1 MEDKLSLFLD
11 QKYVNLETYKKD
23 GTPVRTPVWFMI
35 DNGIIYVMTREKTGK
50 VKRLKNN
57 QNIRIVPCSFKGKP
71 ESEWIKG
78 IAQKVTG
85 EEAEK
90 AIKLRK
96 KKYGFSARLAG
107 LLSTQKGNHVAYSI
121 ELDET

>member
-1 MEDKLSLFLD
+1 MDDKLSLFLD

-35 DNGIIYVMTREKTGK
+35 DNGIIYIMTREKTGK

-57 QNIRIVPCSFKGKP
+57 QNIRIVPCSFAGEPK
-71 ESEWIKG
+71 SEWING
-78 IAQKVTG
+78 IAQKITG
-85 EEAEK
+85 EVEDK

-96 KKYGFSARLAG
+96 KKYGFSARIAG
-107 LLSTQKGNHVAYSI
+107 LFTSQKGNPIVYSI
-121 ELDET
+121 EFSD

>member
-57 QNIRIVPCSFKGKP
+57 QNIRIVPCSFTGESK
-71 ESEWIKG
+71 SEWING
-78 IAQKVTG
+78 IAQKITG
-85 EEAEK
+85 EGAEK

-96 KKYGFSARLAG
+96 KKYGFSARIAG
-107 LLSTQKGNHVAYSI
+107 LFSSQKGNPIVYSI
-121 ELDET
+121 EFND

>member
-35 DNGIIYVMTREKTGK
+35 DNDIIYVITREKTGK

-57 QNIRIVPCSFKGKP
+57 QNIRIVPCSFTGEFKN
-71 ESEWIKG
+71 EWING
-78 IAQKVTG
+78 MAQKITG

-96 KKYGFSARLAG
+96 KKYGLSARIAG
-107 LLSTQKGNHVAYSI
+107 LFSSQKGNPIVYSI
-121 ELDET
+121 EFND

>member
-1 MEDKLSLFLD
+1 MEKNLEQFHN

-35 DNGIIYVMTREKTGK
+35 DNDIIYVITREKTGK

-57 QNIRIVPCSFKGKP
+57 QNIRIVPCSFTGEFKN
-71 ESEWIKG
+71 EWING
-78 IAQKVTG
+78 IAQKITG
-85 EEAEK
+85 DEAEK

-96 KKYGFSARLAG
+96 KKYGFSARIAG
-107 LLSTQKGNHVAYSI
+107 LFSSQKGNPIVYSI
-121 ELDET
+121 EFND